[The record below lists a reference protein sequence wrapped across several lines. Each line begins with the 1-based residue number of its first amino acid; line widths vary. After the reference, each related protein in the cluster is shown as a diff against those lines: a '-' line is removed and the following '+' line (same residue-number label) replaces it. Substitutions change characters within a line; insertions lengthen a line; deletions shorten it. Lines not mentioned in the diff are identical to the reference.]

1 MSTVVLSSSGSQCLY
16 FSANDHPIPAAISPC
31 SFPLPSLPL
40 PLFLSFSL
48 FSCDHPTCLS
58 LEARLTV
65 PSPPLLAGGRT
76 IFVTWSTLDLILHT
90 VGGRVLN
97 RVDISLVR
105 VHVLCS
111 HTCSSIQY
119 IAHDMFSKTHL
130 VTSFTRTAERR
141 KTVQFNEVR
150 KLRIVRQM
158 QTEITPARSKRPA
171 AQLAPLHESTL
182 LPPSPPS
189 TSPSSHFVIASPYFS
204 HV

>member
-1 MSTVVLSSSGSQCLY
+1 MDIKTATRSPQRYFLTSCSCATTVRWFTMSTVVLSSSGSQCLY

-97 RVDISLVR
+97 RVDISFVR
-105 VHVLCS
+105 VHVHVVVILVAPFNTLHMTCS
-111 HTCSSIQY
+111 HKHIW
-119 IAHDMFSKTHL
+119 
-130 VTSFTRTAERR
+130 
-141 KTVQFNEVR
+141 
-150 KLRIVRQM
+150 
-158 QTEITPARSKRPA
+158 
-171 AQLAPLHESTL
+171 
-182 LPPSPPS
+182 SPPS
-189 TSPSSHFVIASPYFS
+189 RALPSAEK
-204 HV
+204 